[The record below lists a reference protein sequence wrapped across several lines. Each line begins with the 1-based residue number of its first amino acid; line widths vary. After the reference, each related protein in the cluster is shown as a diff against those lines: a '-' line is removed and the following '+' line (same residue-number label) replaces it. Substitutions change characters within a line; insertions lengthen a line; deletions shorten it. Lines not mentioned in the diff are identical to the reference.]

1 MTSKNILF
9 ERLNNKLGITALNEM
24 QLATLRYSEKEK
36 DIILISPTGSGKTIA
51 FLLPVLQGLDPL
63 CKEIQALILVPSREL
78 AMQINSISHSI
89 SSGYKINCCYGGQP
103 IKSEIKSLQQNPA
116 ILIGTPG
123 RILDHIDHGR
133 INVSSVKV
141 LVLDEFDKCLELGFQ
156 EQMEAIIKHISG
168 ICKRILTSA
177 TEGEIPEFT
186 GLKTPEKIY
195 FEKKESDKRLSL
207 YSVISPEPDK
217 LKSLEM
223 LLRNLSPGPVL
234 IFCNHR
240 ESTERIGTFLSEQHI
255 FNEVFHGGM
264 EQTRR
269 EKALCRFKNG
279 SSNIFISTDLAS
291 RGLDIPEIKHV
302 IHYHLPINEEA
313 FIHRNGRTARM
324 FAEGNAYLLINS
336 AENIPEYI
344 QKKQPERFNL
354 SVNID
359 RLELPPMNTLYIG
372 KGKKEKLNKVD
383 IVGFLIQKGELY
395 KEDIG
400 MIDIKDHY
408 SYVAINRKKINRTLR
423 LIRKEKIK
431 NMKSKYEIA
440 R

>member
-1 MTSKNILF
+1 
-9 ERLNNKLGITALNEM
+9 M

-217 LKSLEM
+217 LKSLET
-223 LLRNLSPGPVL
+223 LLRNLSPGKVPKGSV
-234 IFCNHR
+234 
-240 ESTERIGTFLSEQHI
+240 
-255 FNEVFHGGM
+255 VFY
-264 EQTRR
+264 Q
-269 EKALCRFKNG
+269 
-279 SSNIFISTDLAS
+279 SNISLTKFFTVEWNK
-291 RGLDIPEIKHV
+291 PEEKKPYV
-302 IHYHLPINEEA
+302 DSK
-313 FIHRNGRTARM
+313 TAV
-324 FAEGNAYLLINS
+324 
-336 AENIPEYI
+336 
-344 QKKQPERFNL
+344 Q
-354 SVNID
+354 
-359 RLELPPMNTLYIG
+359 T
-372 KGKKEKLNKVD
+372 
-383 IVGFLIQKGELY
+383 
-395 KEDIG
+395 
-400 MIDIKDHY
+400 Y
-408 SYVAINRKKINRTLR
+408 SYRQIWLREDWIFRK
-423 LIRKEKIK
+423 
-431 NMKSKYEIA
+431 
-440 R
+440 

>member
-1 MTSKNILF
+1 MTLKDTLL
-9 ERLNNKLGITALNEM
+9 ERLNSKLGITTLNKM
-24 QLATLRYSEKEK
+24 QLAALKHSEKGK

-51 FLLPVLQGLDPL
+51 FLLSVLQGLDPL
-63 CKEIQALILVPSREL
+63 CKETQALILVPSREL
-78 AMQINSISHSI
+78 AMQINTVSHSI
-89 SSGYKINCCYGGQP
+89 ISGYKINCCYGGQP

-116 ILIGTPG
+116 VLIGTPG
-123 RILDHIDHGR
+123 RILDHINHDR
-133 INVSSVKV
+133 INVKSVKV

-156 EQMEAIIKHISG
+156 EQMEAIIKHISCT
-168 ICKRILTSA
+168 CKRILTSA

-207 YSVISPEPDK
+207 YLVISPEPDK
-217 LKSLEM
+217 LKSLEI

-240 ESTERIGTFLSEQHI
+240 ESTERIGCFLSEQHI

-264 EQTRR
+264 EQAQR

-302 IHYHLPINEEA
+302 IHYHLPTNEEA

-336 AENIPEYI
+336 DENIPEYI
-344 QKKQPERFNL
+344 QKKQPKTFDL

-383 IVGFLIQKGELY
+383 IVGFLIQKGELH

-408 SYVAINRKKINRTLR
+408 SYVAVNRKKINRTLR